1 MPLKKPNK
9 IPKIPKTRKKK
20 TEAALAAIPAPK
32 PDKVEYRCKAA
43 FKYDSVEQKQLS
55 AFIIETAVEF
65 TSFVYEISV
74 EVVKEKREIL
84 ILLLGLK
91 SQTNLA
97 PRVQP
102 ARTEVF
108 FEDLIGE
115 YKIKIV
121 KQDGCINEAN
131 MYFDKFNKNIKLLET
146 YIPEKENNRRFC
158 EFLVAVEEFEFSDK

>member
-1 MPLKKPNK
+1 MPLKKPNN

-43 FKYDSVEQKQLS
+43 FKYDSVEQKELS

-65 TSFVYEISV
+65 TSFVYEVSV

-84 ILLLGLK
+84 VLLLGLK
-91 SQTNLA
+91 SKTNLA

-102 ARTEVF
+102 ARTEIS
-108 FEDLIGE
+108 FEDLIGD
-115 YKIKIV
+115 YAVKVV
-121 KQDGCINEAN
+121 KQDGCINEAHF
-131 MYFDKFNKNIKLLET
+131 YFDKFNKNIKLKET

-158 EFLVAVEEFEFSDK
+158 EFLVAEEEFEFQD